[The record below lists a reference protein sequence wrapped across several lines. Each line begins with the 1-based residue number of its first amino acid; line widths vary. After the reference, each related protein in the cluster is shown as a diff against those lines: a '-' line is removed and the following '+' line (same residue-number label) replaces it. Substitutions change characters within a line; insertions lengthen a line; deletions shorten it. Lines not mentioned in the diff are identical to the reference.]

1 MAILDWT
8 GISAP
13 FRIEN
18 GSVARSKSTLISKSG
33 ESPHIAESIRTIVK
47 TIVGEWLTQSYIGS
61 EFRSIVFNLFET
73 DFDTY
78 IEYKLK
84 EAIEEQDE
92 RVIVTDIE
100 ILRDY
105 NNNKVTVKV
114 DWDINPD
121 IVSNFSNPNGLSG
134 YSTDID
140 LPTMDV
146 FNDTQIEE
154 GGELE
159 NGNIG

>member
-105 NNNKVTVKV
+105 DNNKVTVKV

>member
-8 GISAP
+8 GISVP

-18 GSVARSKSTLISKSG
+18 GSVARSKSTLVSKSG
-33 ESPHIAESIRTIVK
+33 ESPHIAESIRTIIK
-47 TIVGEWLTQSYIGS
+47 TMVGEWLTQSYIGS

-84 EAIEEQDE
+84 EAVEEQDE

-105 NNNKVTVKV
+105 DKNKVTVKV
-114 DWDINPD
+114 YWDINPD

-134 YSTDID
+134 YSTDVD
-140 LPTMDV
+140 LPTMDAY
-146 FNDTQIEE
+146 NDTQIEE

-159 NGNIG
+159 NVNI

>member
-8 GISAP
+8 GISVP

-18 GSVARSKSTLISKSG
+18 GSVARSKSTLVSKSG
-33 ESPHIAESIRTIVK
+33 ESPHIAESIRTIIK
-47 TIVGEWLTQSYIGS
+47 TMVGEWLTQSYIGS

-84 EAIEEQDE
+84 EAVEEQDE

-105 NNNKVTVKV
+105 DKNKVTVKV
-114 DWDINPD
+114 YWDINPD

-134 YSTDID
+134 YSTDVD
-140 LPTMDV
+140 LPTMDAY
-146 FNDTQIEE
+146 NDTQIEE

-159 NGNIG
+159 NGNI

>member
-18 GSVARSKSTLISKSG
+18 GSVARSKSTLVSKSG
-33 ESPHIAESIRTIVK
+33 ESPHIAESIRTIIK

-84 EAIEEQDE
+84 EAVEEQDE

-105 NNNKVTVKV
+105 DKNKVTVKV
-114 DWDINPD
+114 YWDINPD
-121 IVSNFSNPNGLSG
+121 IVSNFSNPNGLGG
-134 YSTDID
+134 YSTDVD
-140 LPTMDV
+140 LPTTDAY
-146 FNDTQIEE
+146 NDTQIEE

-159 NGNIG
+159 NGNI